1 MVMQGQ
7 LTSLDLFCGC
17 GGFTLG
23 LKQAGLTTL
32 AAIDFAPDAI
42 EVFRAN
48 FPEVPVI
55 LERDLTVFPP
65 EALAAMI
72 GRDRVDVVV
81 GGPPCQ
87 GFSNVR
93 RRDGANHGQRIVPDE
108 RRELYKQFLAYVAFF
123 TVPGF
128 VFRDA

>member
-1 MVMQGQ
+1 MQEQ
-7 LTSLDLFCGC
+7 VTSLDLFCGC
-17 GGFTLG
+17 GGFALG

-42 EVFRAN
+42 AVFQAN
-48 FPEVPVI
+48 FPEVPIV
-55 LERDLTVFPP
+55 LERDLTAFPP

-93 RRDGANHGQRIVPDE
+93 RRDGVNHGR
-108 RRELYKQFLAYVAFF
+108 AA
-123 TVPGF
+123 
-128 VFRDA
+128 

>member
-1 MVMQGQ
+1 MPMPGP
-7 LTSLDLFCGC
+7 LTSIDLFCGC

-42 EVFRAN
+42 AVFRAN
-48 FPEVPVI
+48 LPEVPVV
-55 LERDLTVFPP
+55 LERDLTAFPP

-72 GRDRVDVVV
+72 GRDRVDLVV

-93 RRDGANHGQRIVPDE
+93 RRDGTNHGR
-108 RRELYKQFLAYVAFF
+108 AA
-123 TVPGF
+123 
-128 VFRDA
+128 

>member
-1 MVMQGQ
+1 MQEP
-7 LTSLDLFCGC
+7 LTSIDLFCGC

-23 LKQAGLTTL
+23 LKQAGLTIL
-32 AAIDFAPDAI
+32 AGIDFAPDAI
-42 EVFRAN
+42 SVFRAN
-48 FPEVPVI
+48 FPEIPVI
-55 LERDLTVFPP
+55 LERDLTAFPP
-65 EALAAMI
+65 QALAAII

-93 RRDGANHGQRIVPDE
+93 RRDGSNHGQRIVPDE

-123 TVPGF
+123 PASGLVW
-128 VFRDA
+128 RAA

>member
-1 MVMQGQ
+1 MPEP
-7 LTSLDLFCGC
+7 LTSIDLFCGC

-42 EVFRAN
+42 AVFRAN
-48 FPEVPVI
+48 FPDIPVI
-55 LERDLTVFPP
+55 LERDLTAFPP
-65 EALAAMI
+65 EDLAAMI

-93 RRDGANHGQRIVPDE
+93 RCDGSNHGQRLVPDK
-108 RRELYKQFLAYVAFF
+108 RRELYRQFLAYVAFF
-123 TVPGF
+123 PAPGL
-128 VFRDA
+128 VCWAV